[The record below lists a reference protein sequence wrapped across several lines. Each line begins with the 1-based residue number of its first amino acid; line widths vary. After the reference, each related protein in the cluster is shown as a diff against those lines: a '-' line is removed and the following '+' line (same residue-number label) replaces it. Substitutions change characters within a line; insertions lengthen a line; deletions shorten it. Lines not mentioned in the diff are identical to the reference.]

1 MNKIQIIVGHYG
13 SGKTN
18 ISVNLAIELKKIIN
32 DNVSLVD
39 LDIVNPYFRAAD
51 NKELLE
57 VNGIKTILPKY
68 ANTNVD
74 IPTPPIEIK
83 SVFDNAGYSVFDV
96 GGDDDG
102 AIVLSVYK
110 NDIIKNSYDMLFVY
124 NSYRP
129 LTADPNDAAIL
140 MKRIEEVSGLKFSG
154 IINNS
159 NLGEETTAEI
169 ICASV
174 EKSNLLS
181 KLSGVKVLY
190 TTVLDTIDTSKLPKE
205 LNIVKIKNITKKLF

>member
-1 MNKIQIIVGHYG
+1 MKKIQIIVGHYG

-18 ISVNLAIELKKIIN
+18 IAVNLALEVRKKVN
-32 DNVSLVD
+32 DIVSLVD

-51 NKELLE
+51 NKDLLE
-57 VNGIKTILPKY
+57 SNGVKAILPKY

-74 IPTPPIEIK
+74 IPTPPIGIK
-83 SVFDNAGYSVFDV
+83 SVFDTDCYSVFDV

-110 NDIIKNSYDMLFVY
+110 NEIISKGYEMFYVY

-129 LTADPNDAAIL
+129 LTSDPNDAFL
-140 MKRIEEVSGLKFSG
+140 LLKRIEEVSGLKFNW

-159 NLGEETTAEI
+159 NLGYETNGQTVINSLPKAM
-169 ICASV
+169 
-174 EKSNLLS
+174 
-181 KLSGVKVLY
+181 KLSELSGLPIKY
-190 TTVLDTIDTSKLPKE
+190 TTICDFVDSDKFPVD
-205 LNIVKIKNITKKLF
+205 LNIKYIKNITKQLF